1 MPAKFRPYCGEKG
14 FSPDHMRVHE
24 FLVRI
29 NRGKMASP
37 NFPWGRWAWMFCL
50 ERFLDTA
57 NLNRIGVW
65 EDEGEIV
72 ALVTYEVQPG
82 EAWFCID
89 PRYTFLK
96 EEMLRYASCAL
107 QKDGKFRAL
116 IPDSDAEFQEIAARS
131 GFIPTQDSEPVSLLP
146 LDAPLPAVSLPEG
159 FSLVSL
165 ADEYDLKR
173 YNRVLHRGFDH
184 EGEAPETE
192 EDLAERAMEL
202 SGPFADLSLKI
213 AVKAPN
219 DEFVSYCGM
228 WHLDGAA
235 DALVEPVATDPA
247 YRRMGLGRAA
257 VLEAC
262 RRCAER
268 GALAAYVGSSQQ
280 FYYNIGFR
288 PVWRETW
295 WERKSER

>member
-1 MPAKFRPYCGEKG
+1 M
-14 FSPDHMRVHE
+14 
-24 FLVRI
+24 
-29 NRGKMASP
+29 
-37 NFPWGRWAWMFCL
+37 
-50 ERFLDTA
+50 
-57 NLNRIGVW
+57 
-65 EDEGEIV
+65 
-72 ALVTYEVQPG
+72 TYEAQPG

-89 PRYTFLK
+89 PRYACLK
-96 EEMLRYASCAL
+96 EEMLHYASRAL

-116 IPDSDAEFQEIAARS
+116 IPDADAEFQIIAARS
-131 GFIPTQDSEPVSLLP
+131 GFFATQDCEPVSLLP
-146 LDAPLPAVSLPEG
+146 LDVPLPTASLPEG

-184 EGEAPETE
+184 EGDAPETE
-192 EDLAERAMEL
+192 GALADRAMEL
-202 SGPFADLSLKI
+202 SGPFADLTLKI

-219 DEFVSYCGM
+219 GEFVSYCGM
-228 WHLDGAA
+228 WHLAGAV

-262 RRCAER
+262 RRCAIR
-268 GALAAYVGSSQQ
+268 GARAAFVGSSQQ

-288 PVWRETW
+288 PVWQETW
-295 WERKSER
+295 WERKAEK